1 MKSWNAKTSKFIQQA
16 FGPPYKILFLIA
28 EQINKQVCVSVAG
41 SVDKISMIAL
51 SIDQAYNCLIHF
63 YTVQSVY
70 TGQGPGTVHVYAQL
84 WAQRNQE

>member
-1 MKSWNAKTSKFIQQA
+1 MLKHQNLFNK
-16 FGPPYKILFLIA
+16 PYNILFLIV

-70 TGQGPGTVHVYAQL
+70 TGPVVAQYMCTHSHGHKL
-84 WAQRNQE
+84 PEIEQELG